1 MTKRIRTYVL
11 LLITLFTFCG
21 CYDPTP
27 YLGTWVTDIE
37 EEDGYDGTL
46 KLMLK
51 EDDNMVIELQLEGTE
66 QIEGYDVNVT
76 MTMKMK
82 GTWDAVAEIM
92 TLDID
97 PNSLITRVDDVSS
110 SNSYANLFLNA
121 YLASASNR
129 LALEKELER
138 EFKYEIDDM
147 NGDVD
152 ILSVSPTKME
162 WKYDDGDQRF
172 DDLSGCLS
180 GDHLEMT
187 FANGSSSVSLD
198 IVSDGKMT
206 GTIEGDEV
214 TLHFTTQHS

>member
-1 MTKRIRTYVL
+1 MDKRIRTYVL

-97 PNSLITRVDDVSS
+97 PNSLITRLDDVSS

-162 WKYDDGDQRF
+162 WKYDDGDIV
-172 DDLSGCLS
+172 
-180 GDHLEMT
+180 T
-187 FANGSSSVSLD
+187 FRKR
-198 IVSDGKMT
+198 IT
-206 GTIEGDEV
+206 E
-214 TLHFTTQHS
+214 